1 MQEQEIHDLVA
12 SVLDALKTQQA
23 FPAPS
28 VGQGGRFSA
37 MQSEQRP
44 LTGSG
49 AEPELLAATVDAD
62 TGASLEDL
70 GGSAFRKPCGVKE
83 PHNPDVLQ
91 EFMRSTGARI
101 GGGACGT
108 RPSTTAY
115 LRFLADHARS
125 KGTVFREVPEEWLR
139 RRGMLAVQTLVEDKD
154 TYLTRPDLGRV
165 LSEASLQ
172 TVRERY
178 KPVPQVLI
186 VLSDGLS
193 TDAVLANADEIV
205 PPLTNGLR
213 QAGFTVG
220 DPLFLQMKQHN
231 SAAGVVGRVKKVL
244 RRRYQHQVLLS
255 RVTDTGKLRNIAIAQ
270 GFTDFVRL
278 LSGYDAIIQVG
289 GSFFVDLYGVPQFEH
304 ALCTFMAKKPLFMIG
319 HSVGPFQD
327 EQFNQ
332 LAKYVFGRCDALILR
347 ESVSLDLMKR
357 SNITT
362 AKVEHGVDT
371 AWLVDHHTED
381 FTASYAVQH
390 WLDVAAQQKAVAITL
405 RELAPFDK
413 RLGTTQQAYE
423 KAFAGVVNRI
433 LDEGYQVIALSTCTG
448 IDSYNKDDR
457 MVALNLRQH
466 ISDPARYHVVMDE
479 LNDLEMGKILG
490 ACELTVGTRLHSAII
505 SMNFATPAIAIN
517 YEHKSAGI
525 MQQLGLPEMAID
537 IRHLLDGS
545 LQAMVADT
553 LGQLPALNTR
563 LNEAV
568 SRERQTGMQM
578 VKSVLER
585 IGEAK

>member
-70 GGSAFRKPCGVKE
+70 GGPAFRKPCGVKE

-165 LSEASLQ
+165 LS
-172 TVRERY
+172 
-178 KPVPQVLI
+178 
-186 VLSDGLS
+186 S

-220 DPLFLQMKQHN
+220 DPLFLRY
-231 SAAGVVGRVKKVL
+231 GRVKAEDRLGEAIGCDVVL
-244 RRRYQHQVLLS
+244 MLVGERPGLGQSESMSCYGVYRPTAATLESDRSVIS
-255 RVTDTGKLRNIAIAQ
+255 NIHREGTPPVEAAAVI
-270 GFTDFVRL
+270 
-278 LSGYDAIIQVG
+278 
-289 GSFFVDLYGVPQFEH
+289 VDLVRQMMQH
-304 ALCTFMAKKPLFMIG
+304 K
-319 HSVGPFQD
+319 
-327 EQFNQ
+327 
-332 LAKYVFGRCDALILR
+332 
-347 ESVSLDLMKR
+347 
-357 SNITT
+357 
-362 AKVEHGVDT
+362 
-371 AWLVDHHTED
+371 
-381 FTASYAVQH
+381 AS
-390 WLDVAAQQKAVAITL
+390 
-405 RELAPFDK
+405 
-413 RLGTTQQAYE
+413 G
-423 KAFAGVVNRI
+423 
-433 LDEGYQVIALSTCTG
+433 IAL
-448 IDSYNKDDR
+448 NK
-457 MVALNLRQH
+457 ALNPGF
-466 ISDPARYHVVMDE
+466 S
-479 LNDLEMGKILG
+479 G
-490 ACELTVGTRLHSAII
+490 
-505 SMNFATPAIAIN
+505 
-517 YEHKSAGI
+517 
-525 MQQLGLPEMAID
+525 
-537 IRHLLDGS
+537 
-545 LQAMVADT
+545 
-553 LGQLPALNTR
+553 
-563 LNEAV
+563 
-568 SRERQTGMQM
+568 
-578 VKSVLER
+578 
-585 IGEAK
+585 

>member
-1 MQEQEIHDLVA
+1 MKLLILGNHTCGNRGDSAILRGL
-12 SVLDALKTQQA
+12 LDAINILNPHA
-23 FPAPS
+23 EVDVMSRYPVS
-28 VGQGGRFSA
+28 S
-37 MQSEQRP
+37 SWLLNRP
-44 LTGSG
+44 
-49 AEPELLAATVDAD
+49 V
-62 TGASLEDL
+62 
-70 GGSAFRKPCGVKE
+70 
-83 PHNPDVLQ
+83 
-91 EFMRSTGARI
+91 M
-101 GGGACGT
+101 
-108 RPSTTAY
+108 
-115 LRFLADHARS
+115 
-125 KGTVFREVPEEWLR
+125 
-139 RRGMLAVQTLVEDKD
+139 
-154 TYLTRPDLGRV
+154 
-165 LSEASLQ
+165 
-172 TVRERY
+172 
-178 KPVPQVLI
+178 
-186 VLSDGLS
+186 
-193 TDAVLANADEIV
+193 
-205 PPLTNGLR
+205 
-213 QAGFTVG
+213 G

-332 LAKYVFGRCDALILR
+332 LANYVFGHCDALILR

-390 WLDVAAQQKAVAITL
+390 WLNVAAQQKTVAITL

-505 SMNFATPAIAIN
+505 SMNFSTPAIAIN

-553 LGQLPALNTR
+553 LGQLPALNAR

-568 SRERQTGMQM
+568 SRERQAGMQM
-578 VKSVLER
+578 VQSVLER
-585 IGEAK
+585 IGEVK